1 MDDLA
6 LHPSGD
12 ASGAGD
18 ACLFGLSLCSGAG
31 GIDLGLAIALPGYR
45 VVGHVERETF
55 AAAIIVARMEDASL
69 DRAPVWD
76 DVASFDGK
84 PWRGTVDILSAG
96 YPCQPFSVAG
106 KRRGADDPRH
116 LWPHVARII
125 SEIEPPF
132 VFLENVAHHLRL
144 GFPEV
149 AKGLVGMGYRLAA
162 GLFTAVEVGAPHK
175 RERLFILAIREGDEL
190 ADPTRLLWRPAEW
203 REPDGIAAALADAGG
218 QREREPADE
227 ADAVAGSRSARHESR
242 HDGSDVADATDRQ
255 LPQPQWRAEGRK
267 GPGPHGAGLADTD
280 GERWLQ
286 AERRQPPD
294 GRSDPYGGIVDDADG
309 ARSQGRGDQSGQHAG
324 ERAAWPPGP
333 EDVDGWTRYLR
344 HAPDL
349 EPAVRRG
356 ADGLAHRV
364 DRLRLCGNGVVPL
377 VAAHALRTLA
387 TELLAD
393 G

>member
-1 MDDLA
+1 M
-6 LHPSGD
+6 
-12 ASGAGD
+12 
-18 ACLFGLSLCSGAG
+18 CLFGLSLCSGAG
-31 GIDLGLAIALPGYR
+31 GLDLGLTIALPGYR
-45 VVGHVERETF
+45 AVGHVERETF
-55 AAAIIVARMEDASL
+55 AAAIIVARMEDAFL

-106 KRRGADDPRH
+106 KRRGAADPRH

-125 SEIEPPF
+125 AEIEPPF

-149 AKGLVGMGYRLAA
+149 ATGLVGMGYRLAA
-162 GLFTAVEVGAPHK
+162 GLFTAAEVGAPHK
-175 RERLFILAIREGDEL
+175 RERLFILAVREGDEL
-190 ADPTRLLWRPAEW
+190 ANPARLLRDPVEW
-203 REPDGIAAALADAGG
+203 REPDGIAAALAHAEGER
-218 QREREPADE
+218 QREPADE
-227 ADAVAGSRSARHESR
+227 ADAVAGSGPARDEPR
-242 HDGSDVADATDRQ
+242 DDGSDVADAADRQ
-255 LPQPQWRAEGRK
+255 LPQPGWRAARREGS
-267 GPGPHGAGLADTD
+267 GPHGAGLADAD

-286 AERRQPPD
+286 AERGQPPD
-294 GRSDPYGGIVDDADG
+294 GRSDPCGRDVDDADRT
-309 ARSQGRGDQSGQHAG
+309 RSQGRGDQSGQHAG

-333 EDVDGWTRYLR
+333 DDADGWTRYLR

-387 TELLAD
+387 AELLAA